1 MPTSST
7 VSRLI
12 LPALLLAATTASAQ
26 TTYRLGVRAGLNR
39 ATVTK
44 EVPDRIDQP
53 DFFYTQ
59 RKSARF
65 TGQIGVI
72 AEAARGPLALQT
84 GLLFAQKGTVIRG
97 SLTQDSFANPTLYK
111 LYRDGRT
118 VVSYHWLEVPL
129 NVVYSPGKS
138 GLQLFAGPYVA
149 VGVGGKAVSVI
160 DNRSEDPALPVLEPV
175 TRYTDVIEYGSQKP
189 SSGPLRLSTRGY
201 YSKRFDAGINAGV
214 GYRRGPVQVQLGY
227 GYGLINLYEHGV
239 IDQPSI
245 QGGYNRVAQLTGT
258 YFFGGK

>member
-1 MPTSST
+1 MSASFSL
-7 VSRLI
+7 SRLI
-12 LPALLLAATTASAQ
+12 LPALVLAATTASAQ

-44 EVPDRIDQP
+44 EVPDRIEHT

-65 TGQIGVI
+65 TGQFGVI

-84 GLLFAQKGTVIRG
+84 GLLFAQKGAINSV
-97 SLTQDSFANPTLYK
+97 SLTQQSFANPTLYK

-149 VGVGGKAVSVI
+149 IGVGGKATSVF
-160 DNRSEDPALPVLEPV
+160 DNRSEDPALPVLEAV
-175 TRYTDVIEYGSQKP
+175 TRYTDVIEYGPQKP
-189 SSGPLRLSTRGY
+189 SSGPIRLSTRGY
-201 YSKRFDAGINAGV
+201 YSKRFDAGFNAGI
-214 GYRRGPVQVQLGY
+214 GYRRGPMQVQLGY
-227 GYGLINLYEHGV
+227 GYGLINLYEHEV
-239 IDQPSI
+239 TDQPSI

-258 YFFGGK
+258 YFFGN